1 MRTIAWGVSLAA
13 TLVLAISSAASA
25 AVVTASAPGVF
36 QQDLGAGVATF
47 ESVSPVNS
55 GGTTTSPGP
64 FSDGPGD
71 WSGVGVIANGTTA
84 GVYAQPLNDS
94 TDYLAVVANP
104 VRTPETLELNSPATM
119 LNLYWGSIDTYKVIQ
134 FFLGATLIDT
144 VTGTQTL
151 PLLAD
156 GNQTSDLSNRLVT
169 ITLASIFDTVVFSSV
184 GQNSFE
190 FDNVSANAVPIPA
203 ALPLFA
209 GGVGLLGWLAR
220 RKRRAAQALLPA

>member
-36 QQDLGAGVATF
+36 QQDLGAGIATF

-55 GGTTTSPGP
+55 NNPNPTSPGP

-94 TDYLAVVANP
+94 TDYLAVVADP
-104 VRTPETLELNSPATM
+104 VRTPETLELDAPATM
-119 LNLYWGSIDTYKVIQ
+119 LNLYWGSIDTYNVIE
-134 FFLGATLIDT
+134 FFLGATLVDT

-169 ITLASIFDTVVFSSV
+169 ITLEHLQHGCF
-184 GQNSFE
+184 
-190 FDNVSANAVPIPA
+190 
-203 ALPLFA
+203 
-209 GGVGLLGWLAR
+209 LLGWSKLLRIRQRFRECSTNSCCLAALR
-220 RKRRAAQALLPA
+220 GRCWPVRLVSAA